1 MSVLVLVEH
10 TEGNIKKKS
19 FEAVQYAAGI
29 AKKLGTT
36 ATALVV
42 GTIADSELE
51 NLGTYGATKVLHV
64 ADKRLDELH
73 ARAYANALIA
83 AAKKEDS
90 KVIIALH
97 DINGRA
103 VAPRVAVKLQAGLVA
118 GALSYPDLDKGFV
131 IKKAVFSGKA
141 FAYMN
146 VTSDVKV
153 ITLMANSFQLQPVEG
168 KASVE
173 KLEVTFGDKDFGIK
187 VKEVNK
193 VTGEI
198 ALADAELVVSGGRGM
213 KGPENWG
220 LIEDLAKELGAATAC
235 SRPVADAHWRP
246 HHEHVGQTGG
256 TIRPN
261 LYIAVGISGAIQHL
275 AGVNGS
281 KTIVVI
287 NKDPEAPFFKAGN
300 YGVIGDAMEILP
312 RLTEAVKK
320 FKQHK

>member
-10 TEGNIKKKS
+10 TDGIIKKKS
-19 FEAVQYAAGI
+19 FEAVQYTADI
-29 AKKLGTT
+29 AKKTGTS
-36 ATALVV
+36 ATALVL
-42 GTIADSELE
+42 GTIANSEME
-51 NLGTYGATKVLHV
+51 ALGNYGAQKVLHV
-64 ADKRLDELH
+64 ADERLNELH
-73 ARAYANALIA
+73 ARAYASALIS

-90 KVIIALH
+90 KIIITLH
-97 DINGRA
+97 DINGRV
-103 VAPRVAVKLQAGLVA
+103 VAPRVAVKLNAGLVA
-118 GALSYPDLDKGFV
+118 GALSYPDTDKGFV

-141 FAYMN
+141 FAYVN
-146 VTSDVKV
+146 ITSDVKV
-153 ITLMANSFQLQPVEG
+153 IMLMANTFPLKQSDG
-168 KASVE
+168 KATVE
-173 KLEVTFGDKDFGIK
+173 KLDVTFIDKDFGIK
-187 VKEVNK
+187 IKEVSK
-193 VTGEI
+193 VTGEVS
-198 ALADAELVVSGGRGM
+198 LADAELVVSGGRGM

-256 TIRPN
+256 TVRPN

-287 NKDPEAPFFKAGN
+287 NKDPEAPFFKAAN
-300 YGVIGDAMEILP
+300 YGVVGDAMEILP
-312 RLTEAVKK
+312 RLTEAVRK